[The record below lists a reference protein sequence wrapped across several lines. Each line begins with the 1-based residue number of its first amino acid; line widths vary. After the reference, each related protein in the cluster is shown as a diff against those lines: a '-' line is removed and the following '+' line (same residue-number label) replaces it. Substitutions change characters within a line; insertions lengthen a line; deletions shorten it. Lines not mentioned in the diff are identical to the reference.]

1 MMETQ
6 KCKLSDFLE
15 IEKLNHTLI
24 SELRDVFYKREMLG
38 MAIINLEDN
47 QAALC
52 DSPVDILH
60 DNIDEVTVTI
70 MNIEHLIESVASKIS
85 SGYDRERFNR
95 CMNKSR
101 ILSKL
106 EEQSS
111 YSFIVKTYGEE
122 GRNKIEKYT
131 FAAIDSDKKYII
143 WNNSEITSTLE
154 YDILTGG
161 RNRAGFLH
169 LMLDALNVYKEGDD
183 LTLLYFNI
191 QSFHHINELYGM
203 LAGDAVLQHF
213 YTSLGYSNLSPIT
226 YARTESDHF
235 YCLIHRNLICED
247 EITNLCRQEID
258 FNGKRIPYHC
268 LCGIYNIVDFNES
281 PASMCGRASI
291 AANYVSD
298 PYKQPFKEFDDKM
311 RKRYIS
317 DSEVVD
323 RLEYALTN
331 NEFMPYYQPIV
342 NVRTERIEMA
352 EALARWNSARYGF
365 VSPADFIPSL
375 EKHGGIS
382 RVDMYMANRVFETIR
397 TRIREKKP
405 IVPIDVNVSWIDFG
419 DPDYVAQLI
428 NQLQDEEVTTDMCRY
443 EITES
448 TIAEMTESRRQ
459 LLDIF
464 AQKNGKLIID
474 DFGKGYSFSTM
485 RDINFFIIKLDKSLI
500 DQITLNEKADL
511 LVESLIGMF
520 HKMGAKVVAEGVEK
534 LQQVEYLRLVGCD
547 YIQGFYYYRPMPE
560 DQFLELLD
568 KQSKEAEIEVEDNQ
582 PKNVW
587 IERDVLE
594 AQYNQMKKANDEAD
608 CLRKLLYH
616 EHLYY
621 FEWDVQTHIDVCSD
635 SFKELYNLPS
645 NEIHNMPEE
654 AGLCHPDDLER
665 FRDVYYRAS
674 KGEKFG
680 MDYFRL
686 LAPDGKSYLWYRKTF
701 YTIFDQFNKP
711 YKVILTMR
719 DCTYKYK
726 YDAQLKRND
735 LLVRQQEVITFCY
748 TLSDDTLEF
757 TFLAP
762 NGQVM
767 QMAIPEYLSSN
778 NSSDSVNDQKLLAAQ
793 LREKLN
799 DKNAK
804 SGYIDF
810 YDERFKQDLRAHY
823 SKVESEYGEI
833 YAIVGQAEN
842 INRTREK
849 LRETIASQKEYISV
863 TEGLGQIYNAV
874 VTVSLVDDN
883 SRILLID
890 PAYDNLLNKDM
901 KWEEVA
907 EVYLQK
913 VIKPK
918 YADVFFSFMNRQD
931 VVERLKGKRY
941 ISLEYEDNVFG
952 WNRAHLLPS
961 GFDENGHVTNL
972 LFASQPIS
980 SEKDAIDRLVYLS
993 ETDSLTGIRNRYS
1006 GEMLVEK
1013 AIENKEEGV
1022 FAIIDFD
1029 KFKMVNDTFGHIVGD
1044 NLLIKGAQCLKD
1056 ANTNGITMRLG
1067 GDEFALYLKG
1077 RYTDEDL
1084 KDFFENL
1091 FSKLES
1097 LEIEG
1102 LHDFPVAVSVGAV
1115 RFEPS
1120 ETTDFDTLYKKAD
1133 NLLYQSKRTA
1143 GCRLS
1148 Y

>member
-1 MMETQ
+1 METQ

-15 IEKLNHTLI
+15 IETLNHTLI
-24 SELRDVFYKREMLG
+24 SELRDDFYKRELLS
-38 MAIINLEDN
+38 MAIINLAEG

-52 DSPVDILH
+52 DSPVDIFR
-60 DNIDEVTVTI
+60 DNIQEVTATLMSI
-70 MNIEHLIESVASKIS
+70 RQLIESVANKIS
-85 SGYDRERFNR
+85 CGYDRERFYR

-101 ILSKL
+101 ILNKL
-106 EEQSS
+106 EEQST
-111 YSFIVKTYGEE
+111 YSFIVKTIGEK
-122 GRNKIEKYT
+122 GHNKIEKFT
-131 FAAIDSDKKYII
+131 FAAIDRDKKYII

-169 LMLDALNVYKEGDD
+169 LMQDALDAYKEGDE

-203 LAGDAVLQHF
+203 QAGDAVLQHF
-213 YTSLGYSNLSPIT
+213 YTSIGYSSIFPIT
-226 YARTESDHF
+226 YSRTESDHF
-235 YCLIHRNLICED
+235 YCLIHRNLFNED
-247 EITNLCRQEID
+247 EITSLCRQEIS

-268 LCGIYNIVDFNES
+268 LCGIYNITDITES
-281 PASMCGRASI
+281 PANMCGRASI
-291 AANYVSD
+291 AANYVND
-298 PYKQPFKEFDDKM
+298 PFKQPFKEFDDKM

-323 RLEYALTN
+323 RLEYALAN

-342 NVRTERIEMA
+342 NVRTGRIEMA

-382 RVDMYMANRVFETIR
+382 RVDMYMANHVFATIKNR
-397 TRIREKKP
+397 TRENKP

-419 DPDYVAQLI
+419 DPEYVAQLI
-428 NQLQDEEVTTDMCRY
+428 SHLEDEEVTTDMCRY

-464 AQKNGKLIID
+464 ANKNGKLIID

-485 RDINFFIIKLDKSLI
+485 RDIDFYIIKLDKSLI

-560 DQFLELLD
+560 ADFLALLD
-568 KQSKEAEIEVEDNQ
+568 KQAKETEIKEEDSQ
-582 PKNVW
+582 TKTVW

-594 AQYNQMKKANDEAD
+594 AQYNQMKKANDEAE
-608 CLRKLLYH
+608 CLRKLLDH
-616 EHLYY
+616 EHLLY
-621 FEWDVQTHIDVCSD
+621 FEWDVQTHIDICSD

-654 AGLCHPDDLER
+654 AGLCHPDDLDR
-665 FRDVYYRAS
+665 FREVYYRAS

-686 LAPDGKSYLWYRKTF
+686 LAPDGKSYIWYRKTF
-701 YTIFDQFNKP
+701 YTIFDQEKKP

-719 DCTYKYK
+719 DCTYKYR
-726 YDAQLKRND
+726 YDSQLKRND
-735 LLVRQQEVITFCY
+735 LLVRQQEVITFSY
-748 TLSDDTLEF
+748 TVSDDTLEF

-762 NGQVM
+762 NGQVS
-767 QMAIPEYLSSN
+767 QIAIPEYLSSN

-793 LREKLN
+793 LREKLH

-810 YDERFKQDLRAHY
+810 YDERFKQDLRAYY

-849 LRETIASQKEYISV
+849 LRETIAQQKEYISV
-863 TEGLGQIYNAV
+863 TEGLGKIYNAV
-874 VTVSLVDDN
+874 ATVSLIDN
-883 SRILLID
+883 DSRLLLID
-890 PAYDNLLNKDM
+890 PAYDKLLSSDM
-901 KWEEVA
+901 KWEQITET
-907 EVYLQK
+907 YLQT
-913 VIKPK
+913 VIKPQ
-918 YADVFFSFMNRQD
+918 YTEVMNAFMNRQD
-931 VVERLKGKRY
+931 VEQRLKGNRY
-941 ISLEYEDNVFG
+941 ISLEYEDNIFG
-952 WNRAHLLPS
+952 WVRAYLLPS

-972 LFASQPIS
+972 LFAAQPIS
-980 SEKDAIDRLVYLS
+980 SEKNAIDRLVYLS

-1006 GEMLVEK
+1006 GEILVEK
-1013 AIENKEEGV
+1013 AIDNKEEGV

-1044 NLLIKGAQCLKD
+1044 NLLMKGAQCLKD
-1056 ANTNGITMRLG
+1056 VNVNGITMRLG

-1077 RYTDEDL
+1077 KFTDEDL
-1084 KDFFENL
+1084 DVFFGTL
-1091 FSKLES
+1091 FKKIES

-1102 LHDFPVAVSVGAV
+1102 LHDFPIAVSAGAV
-1115 RFEPS
+1115 RYDGIS
-1120 ETTDFDTLYKKAD
+1120 TTDFDTLYKKAD
-1133 NLLYQSKRTA
+1133 NLLYMSKKNA